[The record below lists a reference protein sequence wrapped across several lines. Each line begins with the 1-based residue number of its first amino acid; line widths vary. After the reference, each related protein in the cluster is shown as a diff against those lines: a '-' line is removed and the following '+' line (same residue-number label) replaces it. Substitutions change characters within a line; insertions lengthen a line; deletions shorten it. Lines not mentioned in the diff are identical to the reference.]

1 MMLKMEII
9 NKNTGVVIASQ
20 TGSNDE
26 LSKWYAQNKAS
37 FGDIYSYQTKISDYV
52 EPKPKSKWWPF

>member
-1 MMLKMEII
+1 MLKMEII
-9 NKNTGVVIASQ
+9 KKDVVIAFHVG
-20 TGSNDE
+20 TNDE
-26 LSKWYAQNKAS
+26 LSKWYQDNKAS